1 MAPTDDAPTGA
12 FRWLGWSAVLLLLTV
27 VTGIGLIS
35 AGVFDP
41 KPIGELTSNQP
52 LYPQIVAADSQTL
65 SWIDE
70 ELPPRNYSLRLTA
83 ARDSGELDIGY
94 GLAIGEL
101 DNYLVV
107 AVSPL
112 GYVTIWRGGMENGEP
127 SASSRLPSPEV
138 AILPWQTWPHVKTN
152 EDSNE
157 IWVDVVDGKLISARV
172 NREILWEGEEPL
184 PGSKVAMWVESFSD
198 PATVEFDEL
207 QLFSE

>member
-1 MAPTDDAPTGA
+1 MVPIDDAPIGA

-41 KPIGELTSNQP
+41 KPIGELAGNRQLS
-52 LYPQIVAADSQTL
+52 PQLVAANYQTL

-70 ELPPRNYSLRLTA
+70 ELPPGNYSLRLTA

-94 GLAIGEL
+94 GLAIGEI

-112 GYVTIWRGGMENGEP
+112 GYVTIWRGVMVNGEP
-127 SASSRLPSPEV
+127 SESSRLPSPEV

-152 EDSNE
+152 EEPNE
-157 IWVDVVDGKLISARV
+157 IWLDIVDGNLESVRINRELLWQE
-172 NREILWEGEEPL
+172 REILQGAQIATW
-184 PGSKVAMWVESFSD
+184 AESFGG
-198 PATVEFDEL
+198 PANVEFEEL